1 MTQDEWLFKIAEIP
15 IKNKKMYNYYGSG
28 HSGYLNATLAPNV
41 NQVSDVERLRII
53 EKMKNYWKEHKPSS
67 LEFLVNDAIV
77 NCDKGSILSR
87 VKGKDHG
94 VYTDKQGRQALLN
107 EDDRKLVETDLTVF
121 GSCAC
126 EAGKK
131 NKCKAKNFSKW
142 YGVNSNTHIGEGK
155 ASLIMS
161 SYMICPYHKN
171 VYIRPV
177 TSGQEFTFTES
188 LFKYPKFVVEQGVEH
203 AYFNIKYWDKYDF
216 EQAKID
222 MTIIRKLAIRNLSIL
237 NYGIGGANT
246 KGYYER
252 KWLGYLAKY
261 LLLCEDKN
269 ILTNII
275 NCFYENMEVSMLSRG
290 ERRKLSENYYL
301 MLESMQSIFYKV
313 LEHQGDKS
321 YMDSMSIY
329 EFGRDS
335 VAKMIKNYFLII
347 VINSLQIYT
356 LQGNISDSPPISNIS
371 QVPYYTEK
379 RVNGIET
386 YYRNGIKIGYCT
398 SIYATDNIII
408 KFKIEPNSLLTEGNL
423 SDLTITSSYIS
434 DLKTKGDTQDMEDL
448 WKYFDK
454 TKKTFFGETLFVNV
468 GVTYLLSLINPEV
481 ALIPSI
487 IWTVS
492 GSFASQWAEGILQS
506 SFEKIAHEQ
515 SGSSLMQLID
525 FLQLHIMYSNTRS
538 DYDSF
543 MYIIFPGENTG
554 KIINIFLN
562 NIGRIYVRGRDD
574 VEEKCLLDLLN
585 LNNKVRGTVY
595 EKVNYLIK
603 ALTTETISSSD
614 IPGIEI
620 NMLDTGIGIL
630 KNLDKLS
637 CYDDNIE
644 DYRESKLLTVEV
656 NVVIDG
662 EKIDIKDTNCYADGS
677 VNMDILFG
685 EAITKK

>member
-1 MTQDEWLFKIAEIP
+1 M
-15 IKNKKMYNYYGSG
+15 
-28 HSGYLNATLAPNV
+28 
-41 NQVSDVERLRII
+41 
-53 EKMKNYWKEHKPSS
+53 
-67 LEFLVNDAIV
+67 
-77 NCDKGSILSR
+77 
-87 VKGKDHG
+87 
-94 VYTDKQGRQALLN
+94 
-107 EDDRKLVETDLTVF
+107 
-121 GSCAC
+121 
-126 EAGKK
+126 
-131 NKCKAKNFSKW
+131 
-142 YGVNSNTHIGEGK
+142 
-155 ASLIMS
+155 
-161 SYMICPYHKN
+161 
-171 VYIRPV
+171 
-177 TSGQEFTFTES
+177 
-188 LFKYPKFVVEQGVEH
+188 EQGVEH

-371 QVPYYTEK
+371 QVPYYTEI

-543 MYIIFPGENTG
+543 MYMIFPGENTG